1 MKARGYMGKI
11 LRINLT
17 TGVIETQELD
27 DKLAEEFIGGS
38 GLGAKILY
46 DETTVDTEPF
56 SEDNPIIFATGPL
69 TGTKVFN
76 SDRFDVVS
84 RSPLTGIFGE
94 SSAGGF
100 WGGMLKRCGFDA
112 LVVKGRSEN
121 PVYLNITEDKAE
133 ILPAGDIWGKD
144 TFESTDY
151 LKEKHG
157 EKVKAAVIGQ
167 AGENLVRIAGMITD
181 GHHGRAVGRAGMGA
195 VMGWKRLK
203 GVVVFG
209 EKKTEVA
216 DPEALADLMKELGSQ
231 MKDGP
236 EALRFGGTSVGV
248 EYCDEIGNIPIKN
261 WYQGGWPEGAA
272 KISGTTM
279 ANTVLKGRYHCGR
292 CVINCGRIVEGLPG
306 PNEGKEIAGPEYE
319 TVGLMGTN
327 LLIDDLNAVI
337 KSNELCNRYGLDTI
351 STGSVIGF
359 AMEAYEKGLI
369 SKKQLDGIDLT
380 WGSSRAVHEYIRKI
394 AEKDGFGAVLGKG
407 VKRAADYVG
416 GTAHEFALEVK
427 GLEPPAHDPRA
438 KFTVALGYA
447 TSNRGAC
454 HVAAF
459 THDFE
464 EGAYLEDLGT
474 PRLEDR
480 FGIEHKAENVYYMQH
495 LMGMFDSLVACK
507 FGMFGGLTVNPLIR
521 ALNAVTGWDFDR
533 EKFFRAGERIFNI
546 KRLYNVRLG
555 ITRKDDVIPVR
566 MLNQRR
572 GGGTNE
578 LPPLN
583 VLLDEYYKLRGWNE
597 FGIPTEE
604 KLEELSLV

>member
-1 MKARGYMGKI
+1 MGKI
-11 LRINLT
+11 LRVDLS
-17 TGVIETQELD
+17 TGVIETQDLD
-27 DKLAEEFIGGS
+27 DSLAEQFIGGS

-46 DETTVDTEPF
+46 DETTADTDPF
-56 SEDNPIIFATGPL
+56 SEENPIIFATGPL

-94 SSAGGF
+94 ASAGGF

-112 LVVKGRSEN
+112 LVVKGRSEK
-121 PVYLNITEDKAE
+121 PVYLNVTENKAE
-133 ILPAGDIWGKD
+133 ILPADDIWGKD

-151 LKEKHG
+151 LKDKHG
-157 EKVKAAVIGQ
+157 EDVKAAVIGQ
-167 AGENLVRIAGMITD
+167 AGENLVRIAGIITD

-195 VMGWKRLK
+195 LMGWKRLK
-203 GVVVFG
+203 GIVVFG
-209 EKKTEVA
+209 NKKPEIA
-216 DPEALADLMKELGSQ
+216 DPDGLSALMKELGPQ
-231 MKDGP
+231 MKEGP

-261 WYQGGWPEGAA
+261 WYQGAWPEGAE

-306 PNEGKEIAGPEYE
+306 PVEGKEIAGPEYE

-327 LLIDDLNAVI
+327 LMIDDLKSI
-337 KSNELCNRYGLDTI
+337 LKSNELCNRYGLDTI
-351 STGSVIGF
+351 STGGVIGF
-359 AMEAYEKGLI
+359 AMEAYEKGLVT
-369 SKKQLDGIDLT
+369 KKQLDGIDLT
-380 WGSSRAVHEYIRKI
+380 WGNSRAVHEYIRKI
-394 AEKDGFGAVLGKG
+394 AEKEGFGAVLGKG

-480 FGIEHKAENVYYMQH
+480 FGVEHKAENVYYMQH

-521 ALNAVTGWDFDR
+521 ALNAVTGWNFDR
-533 EKFFRAGERIFNI
+533 DKFFRTGERIFNL
-546 KRLYNVRLG
+546 KRLFNVRLG
-555 ITRKDDVIPVR
+555 ITRKDDVVPVR

-604 KLEELSLV
+604 RLKQLNLV

>member
-1 MKARGYMGKI
+1 
-11 LRINLT
+11 
-17 TGVIETQELD
+17 
-27 DKLAEEFIGGS
+27 
-38 GLGAKILY
+38 
-46 DETTVDTEPF
+46 
-56 SEDNPIIFATGPL
+56 
-69 TGTKVFN
+69 
-76 SDRFDVVS
+76 
-84 RSPLTGIFGE
+84 
-94 SSAGGF
+94 
-100 WGGMLKRCGFDA
+100 
-112 LVVKGRSEN
+112 
-121 PVYLNITEDKAE
+121 
-133 ILPAGDIWGKD
+133 
-144 TFESTDY
+144 
-151 LKEKHG
+151 
-157 EKVKAAVIGQ
+157 VKAAVIGQ

-181 GHHGRAVGRAGMGA
+181 GYHGRAVGRAGMGA
-195 VMGWKRLK
+195 LMGWKRLK

-216 DPEALADLMKELGSQ
+216 DPEALSALMKELGTQ
-231 MKDGP
+231 MKEGP
-236 EALRFGGTSVGV
+236 EPLRFGGTSVGV

-261 WYQGGWPEGAA
+261 WNQGGWAEGAA

-327 LLIDDLNAVI
+327 LMIDDLNAVI

-359 AMEAYEKGLI
+359 AMEAYEKGLV
-369 SKKQLDGIDLT
+369 SKNQLDGIDLT
-380 WGSSRAVHEYIRKI
+380 WGNSRAVHEYIRKI

-454 HVAAF
+454 HVSAF

-480 FGIEHKAENVYYMQH
+480 FGVEHKAENVYYMQH

-555 ITRKDDVIPVR
+555 ISRKDDVIPVR
-566 MLNQRR
+566 MLTQRR

-604 KLEELSLV
+604 KLEELSLA

>member
-604 KLEELSLV
+604 KLEELSLA

>member
-17 TGVIETQELD
+17 TGVIETQQLD

-46 DETTVDTEPF
+46 DETTADTEPF

-112 LVVKGRSEN
+112 LVVKGRSKN

-181 GHHGRAVGRAGMGA
+181 GQHGRAVGRAGMGA

-231 MKDGP
+231 MKNGP

-327 LLIDDLNAVI
+327 LMIDDLNAVI

-454 HVAAF
+454 HVSAF

>member
-1 MKARGYMGKI
+1 MKAQGYMGKI
-11 LRINLT
+11 LRVNLT
-17 TGVIETQELD
+17 TGVIETQKLD
-27 DKLAEEFIGGS
+27 DALAERFIGGS

-46 DETTVDTEPF
+46 DETTADTEPF
-56 SEDNPIIFATGPL
+56 SEENPIIFATGPL

-100 WGGMLKRCGFDA
+100 WGGMFKRCGFDA
-112 LVVKGRSEN
+112 LIVKGRAEK

-133 ILPAGDIWGKD
+133 ILPAEDIWGKD

-157 EKVKAAVIGQ
+157 GDVKAAVIGQ
-167 AGENLVRIAGMITD
+167 AGENLVRIAGIITD
-181 GHHGRAVGRAGMGA
+181 GQHGRAVGRAGMGA

-203 GVVVFG
+203 GIVVFG
-209 EKKTEVA
+209 NKKPEIA
-216 DPEALADLMKELGSQ
+216 DPEALAALMKELGPQ
-231 MKDGP
+231 MKEGP

-248 EYCDEIGNIPIKN
+248 EYCDEIGNIPVRN

-327 LLIDDLNAVI
+327 LMIDDLNAI
-337 KSNELCNRYGLDTI
+337 LKSNELCNRYGMDTI

-359 AMEAYEKGLI
+359 AMEAYEKGLVT
-369 SKKQLDGIDLT
+369 KKQLDGIDLS
-380 WGSSRAVHEYIRKI
+380 WGNSRAVHEYIRKI
-394 AEKDGFGAVLGKG
+394 AEKDGFGSVLGKG

-427 GLEPPAHDPRA
+427 GLEPPAHDPRS

-464 EGAYLEDLGT
+464 EGAYLEDLGL

-480 FGIEHKAENVYYMQH
+480 FGVEHKAENVYYMQH

-533 EKFFRAGERIFNI
+533 DKFFRTGERIFNI

-555 ITRKDDVIPVR
+555 ISRKDDVIPVR

-597 FGIPTEE
+597 FGIPTDD
-604 KLEELSLV
+604 KLKELSLA